1 MFFLLKWVVSNGIN
15 VFHIVLWSTTKWD
28 SVLWSRVQATL
39 RSCFC
44 IHVSMSYDSF
54 SLFLIE
60 NHPCQLKNN
69 LWIGPVLLKK
79 YNLYVYIW
87 KFPSCIEVLSISPFS
102 LDLILLFSNSFLLEC
117 LVSLFEFIYY
127 LQQLRSHSSFGC
139 WRRMW
144 VLYWYLF
151 IFRCV
156 VGFLRMFPLLINSK
170 KFLSN
175 LVSTLKKLCKNH
187 LRFGVWVQWISPVAQ
202 GHVCM
207 CPLTTS
213 SWNRA

>member
-1 MFFLLKWVVSNGIN
+1 MVKG
-15 VFHIVLWSTTKWD
+15 
-28 SVLWSRVQATL
+28 ATN
-39 RSCFC
+39 FK
-44 IHVSMSYDSF
+44 I
-54 SLFLIE
+54 LFLYTCISE
-60 NHPCQLKNN
+60 LWPFWTTHVN
-69 LWIGPVLLKK
+69 LETIFELDQSCWKK

-87 KFPSCIEVLSISPFS
+87 KFPSCIKVLSISPFS

-117 LVSLFEFIYY
+117 LMSLFEFIYY